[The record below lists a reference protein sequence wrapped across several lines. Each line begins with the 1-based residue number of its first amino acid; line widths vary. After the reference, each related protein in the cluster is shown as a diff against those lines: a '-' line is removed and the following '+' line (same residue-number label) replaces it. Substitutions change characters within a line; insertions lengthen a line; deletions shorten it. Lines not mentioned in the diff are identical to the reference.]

1 MNEALGPLAFGPA
14 GWGDELASGLL
25 LTVELALATLP
36 LGLAIGLAVAL
47 LKDSPSRAARAFG
60 EAYTTVFR
68 GLPELLTIFLVYYGA
83 PRVVAAATAAVGR
96 LFGAEPSGGGF
107 EIGGFAAGV
116 IALGLVFGAFSSEVL
131 LGAFRGVPEG
141 QREAAA
147 ALGMTRFAA
156 FRLVALPQ
164 AWRLAL
170 PGLANNF
177 LVMLK
182 DTSLV
187 SVIAL
192 ADLMRQAN
200 VAALATRQ
208 PFLFYLVACLLYLAL
223 SGLAAAV
230 AQALETRAS
239 RGFAKAGR

>member
-1 MNEALGPLAFGPA
+1 MNEALGPLAFGAA

-36 LGLAIGLAVAL
+36 LGLAIGLGVAL
-47 LKDSPSRAARAFG
+47 LKDSPSRPARALG

-83 PRVVAAATAAVGR
+83 PRVIGAAIAAVEGALGR
-96 LFGAEPSGGGF
+96 GPAAENF

-147 ALGMTRFAA
+147 ALGLTRGAA
-156 FRLVALPQ
+156 FRLVVLPQ
-164 AWRLAL
+164 VWRLAL
-170 PGLANNF
+170 PGLTNTF

-200 VAALATRQ
+200 VAALATKQ
-208 PFLFYLVACLLYLAL
+208 PFLFYLIACLIYLAL
-223 SGLAAAV
+223 SGLAAAG
-230 AQALETRAS
+230 ARALEARAS
-239 RGFAKAGR
+239 RGFATAGR